1 MKKERPLV
9 TVKYIGEN
17 AFVQASEG
25 FKTFTF
31 QRNKEVKISHELLET
46 MLEAYTGEMEVV
58 SVDSTVMEIV
68 ETNLDDSQ
76 PEVKT
81 VSRRGRRS

>member
-1 MKKERPLV
+1 MKKERPLI
-9 TVKYIGEN
+9 TGKYIGEN
-17 AFVQASEG
+17 QFIQASEG

-46 MLEAYTGEMEVV
+46 MFEAYTGEIEIV
-58 SVDSTVMEIV
+58 SVDNKEMEIV

>member
-17 AFVQASEG
+17 TFVQASEG

-31 QRNKEVKISHELLET
+31 PRNKDVKITHELLET

-58 SVDSTVMEIV
+58 SVDSKEMEIV
-68 ETNLDDSQ
+68 ETNLDESQ
-76 PEVKT
+76 SKVKT

>member
-17 AFVQASEG
+17 TFVQASEG

-31 QRNKEVKISHELLET
+31 PRNKDVKITHELLET

-58 SVDSTVMEIV
+58 SVDSDEIEIV
-68 ETNLDDSQ
+68 ETNLNELI